1 MAHDLSSVP
10 SQSQGNVGTSVR
22 LDSQNGVS
30 RQQEA
35 VPLVLPQLNRLFQAS
50 FARDESSASNA
61 GVAAIPS
68 QFRVT
73 QQILLHWQP
82 FRDLKLKFVGSLR
95 PEQLS
100 LRSQH
105 HIVATEACSLLQ
117 ADELDGA
124 DDCGEASSGLW
135 LQKV

>member
-1 MAHDLSSVP
+1 MP
-10 SQSQGNVGTSVR
+10 SQSQGNVGASAR

-35 VPLVLPQLNRLFQAS
+35 VPLVLPQLNRRFQAS

-68 QFRVT
+68 QFKVT

-82 FRDLKLKFVGSLR
+82 FRNLQLKFVGSR
-95 PEQLS
+95 
-100 LRSQH
+100 R
-105 HIVATEACSLLQ
+105 
-117 ADELDGA
+117 GYR
-124 DDCGEASSGLW
+124 
-135 LQKV
+135 